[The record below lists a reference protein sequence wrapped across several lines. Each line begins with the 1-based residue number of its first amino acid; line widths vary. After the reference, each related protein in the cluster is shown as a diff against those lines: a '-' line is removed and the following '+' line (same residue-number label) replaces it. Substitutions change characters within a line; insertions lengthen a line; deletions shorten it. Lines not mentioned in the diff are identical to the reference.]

1 MSNKKD
7 STIRIVR
14 GEDRFAGSSNTEM
27 QINVDLKGGRKNII
41 ESEINE
47 ILNLEDQFNKER
59 QNSTKFRLAGKITN
73 IFNNTISGQTNYNP
87 FKNSLFYVNALNSV
101 SDNSPWQGYPQ
112 FDEFTFYRTRGIEGH
127 VPFINKS
134 ATTYNWGV
142 YVSYPYRNKTDQY
155 LKHKVIYESGT
166 SVNNFVVTDGI
177 PYYIKNRTYNGK
189 NLITFYCGFKHNLS
203 EGDWIE
209 TKFEIQGK
217 KYFEV
222 YSLGDDS
229 YGNEVTVF
237 SIFNYGYQDPLFGDF
252 ATGNVKRII
261 DINNKS
267 ETTSS
272 YYVKV
277 HKILTENSNSDITKL
292 GFERN
297 PFPIKKQLEYSAMT
311 PNNVQ
316 RISIKDGNMSV
327 GFSFDKDIDI
337 SGLKDNLDRPISD
350 LFVTIVNK
358 GYMGWFNNPYL
369 ASNTNTG
376 IQVGWDLNFLE
387 DEIDDWWSATNPLNR
402 DTIPV
407 GSYEVNNQMF
417 FYNKSLNIGS
427 ELMGSICEFNDYDQI
442 ETELSEI
449 SHKISYNPQV
459 FDNSSPNTMP
469 DGYAYKPH
477 YKVPIRVYSDYV
489 EVGEKDKVDLI
500 PDYSFLSKY
509 NNEWRWRDLYP
520 YGYID
525 SGGNGLNIP
534 FLNGSHYPFSR
545 ILFLLS
551 PMKRD
556 INNYNNVIFAPI
568 TDDCE

>member
-229 YGNEVTVF
+229 YGNDGTVF

-427 ELMGSICEFNDYDQI
+427 ELMGSICEFNDYDQM

-477 YKVPIRVYSDYV
+477 YRVPIRVYSDYV

>member
-7 STIRIVR
+7 STVRIVR
-14 GEDRFAGSSNTEM
+14 GEDRFAGSSNTDM
-27 QINVDLKGGRKNII
+27 QINVDLKGTKKDII
-41 ESEINE
+41 ESEVNE

-59 QNSTKFRLAGKITN
+59 QSSTKFRLAGKITN
-73 IFNNTISGQTNYNP
+73 IFNNVISGQTNYNP
-87 FKNSLFYVNALNSV
+87 FKNSLFYVNALSSV

-127 VPFINKS
+127 VPFVNKS

-229 YGNEVTVF
+229 YGNEGTVF

-297 PFPIKKQLEYSAMT
+297 PFPIKKQLEYSALT
-311 PNNVQ
+311 PNNIQ

-337 SGLKDNLDRPISD
+337 AGLKDNLDRPISD

-407 GSYEVNNQMF
+407 GSYEINNQVF

-427 ELMGSICEFNDYDQI
+427 ELMGSICEFNNYDQI

-477 YKVPIRVYSDYV
+477 YRVPIRVYSDYV

>member
-101 SDNSPWQGYPQ
+101 SNNSPWQGYPQ

-229 YGNEVTVF
+229 YGNDGTVF

-427 ELMGSICEFNDYDQI
+427 ELMGSICEFNDYDQM

-477 YKVPIRVYSDYV
+477 YRVPIRVYSDYV

>member
-47 ILNLEDQFNKER
+47 ILNLEEQFNKER

-229 YGNEVTVF
+229 YGNDGTVF

-427 ELMGSICEFNDYDQI
+427 ELMGSICEFNDYDQM

-477 YKVPIRVYSDYV
+477 YRVPIRVYSDYV

>member
-73 IFNNTISGQTNYNP
+73 IFNNTILGQTNYNP
-87 FKNSLFYVNALNSV
+87 FKNSLFYVNSLNSV
-101 SDNSPWQGYPQ
+101 SNNSPWQGYPQ

-155 LKHKVIYESGT
+155 LKHKVIYQSGT

-203 EGDWIE
+203 EGDWVE

-229 YGNEVTVF
+229 YGNDGTVF

-477 YKVPIRVYSDYV
+477 YRVPIRVYSDYV

>member
-14 GEDRFAGSSNTEM
+14 GEDRFAGSSNTDI
-27 QINVDLKGGRKNII
+27 QVNVDLKGERKNII
-41 ESEINE
+41 ESEVNE
-47 ILNLEDQFNKER
+47 ILNLEEQFDKER
-59 QNSTKFRLAGKITN
+59 QSSTKFRIAGKITN
-73 IFNNTISGQTNYNP
+73 VFNNVISGQTNYNP
-87 FKNSLFYVNALNSV
+87 FKNSLFYIDSLSSV
-101 SDNSPWQGYPQ
+101 STNSPWKGYPQ

-127 VPFINKS
+127 IPFVNKS
-134 ATTYNWGV
+134 ASTYNWGV
-142 YVSYPYRNKTDQY
+142 YVSYPFKNKTDQL

-166 SVNNFVVTDGI
+166 SVNNFVVTDGV

-203 EGDWIE
+203 EGDWVE

-229 YGNEVTVF
+229 YGNEDTVF

-272 YYVKV
+272 YYVKI
-277 HKILTENSNSDITKL
+277 HKILTKNSNSDITKL

-316 RISIKDGNMSV
+316 RVSIKDGNMTV

-337 SGLKDNLDRPISD
+337 SEIKDNLDRPISD

-369 ASNTNTG
+369 YSNTNTG
-376 IQVGWDLNFLE
+376 LQVGWDLNFLE
-387 DEIDDWWSATNPLNR
+387 DEIDDWWSTSNPSNR

-407 GSYEVNNQMF
+407 GNYEFNNQVF
-417 FYNKSLNIGS
+417 FYNKSLDIGS
-427 ELMGSICEFNDYDQI
+427 ELMGSICEFNDYEQM

-449 SHKISYNPQV
+449 SHKISYNPQI
-459 FDNSSPNTMP
+459 FDNNSPNTMP
-469 DGYAYKPH
+469 DGYVYKPH
-477 YKVPIRVYSDYV
+477 YRVPVRVYSDYI

-500 PDYSFLSKY
+500 PDYSFLSNY

-520 YGYID
+520 YGFVD
-525 SGGNGLNIP
+525 SSGNGLNIP
-534 FLNGSHYPFSR
+534 FLNGCHYPFSK

-551 PMKRD
+551 PLKKD
-556 INNYNNVIFAPI
+556 INNYSNVIFAPI